1 MTQFPQSPESP
12 ADSPGAAA
20 RAALA
25 RPLPCVIVSG
35 PRGAGKTRWI
45 QRQILGL
52 AAREPAARFAV
63 LLGEEGRTR
72 MERFARETPGVTV
85 HRLLLPCFCCPGLAE
100 VGSAVGALV
109 AASGASRLFIEVPAV
124 GAPGLVAEFDRLVGW
139 PRRLLVLLDG
149 PWAAGRRDG
158 RLLYYQT
165 VLFDMADAVAESP
178 EEADRLGEVAPG
190 PAVP

>member
-1 MTQFPQSPESP
+1 MNAP
-12 ADSPGAAA
+12 AAQAV
-20 RAALA
+20 
-25 RPLPCVIVSG
+25 PCTIVSG

-52 AAREPAARFAV
+52 GAREPGVRVAV

-100 VGSAVGALV
+100 IGSAVGALV
-109 AASGASRLFIEVPAV
+109 AASGASRLFIELPAI
-124 GAPGLVAEFDRLVGW
+124 GAPGLVAEFDRAIGW
-139 PRRLLVLLDG
+139 PRRVLVFLDAS
-149 PWAAGRRDG
+149 WAAWRRDG

-165 VLFDMADAVAESP
+165 VLLDLAQAVAETP
-178 EEADRLGEVAPG
+178 EEADRLGEIPPESVPG
-190 PAVP
+190 PSGP